1 MDKKIEY
8 STISEQIELLRSKD
22 LIIDDVDFAS
32 EQLKQFGYYNI
43 INSYKAPYQKD
54 SDGKKVFIPGTSFE
68 QIFSLFTFDHTLR
81 NAIMSSMLA
90 LEEHIKAAAAE
101 VLSQSFGTDQNNYLA
116 WENFRD
122 RRRSQE
128 RFGLKGTLEKLQKDL
143 LSDKNPIKYYRETYG
158 IVHPWILFKGS
169 YFSTVVNFVRLF
181 KEPQKK
187 YFVKLLYNC
196 SDELCA
202 NKDVKTLLFDT
213 LSICLEYRNLAAHGG
228 RVYNY
233 TPNAEVRLDDISS
246 VIPLDSSLSDLYS
259 WHGLCLLLNL
269 LDIFPYKEPRDIIDR
284 ALTSELNRHLDF
296 YERDLDFLGE
306 VLNLN
311 IFTESD
317 DCILI
322 EGKEYPI
329 KTRKQSGIPGMFI
342 IDAPE
347 ELREMWETIPVDAPP
362 DN

>member
-1 MDKKIEY
+1 M
-8 STISEQIELLRSKD
+8 
-22 LIIDDVDFAS
+22 
-32 EQLKQFGYYNI
+32 
-43 INSYKAPYQKD
+43 
-54 SDGKKVFIPGTSFE
+54 
-68 QIFSLFTFDHTLR
+68 
-81 NAIMSSMLA
+81 
-90 LEEHIKAAAAE
+90 
-101 VLSQSFGTDQNNYLA
+101 
-116 WENFRD
+116 
-122 RRRSQE
+122 
-128 RFGLKGTLEKLQKDL
+128 
-143 LSDKNPIKYYRETYG
+143 
-158 IVHPWILFKGS
+158 
-169 YFSTVVNFVRLF
+169 
-181 KEPQKK
+181 
-187 YFVKLLYNC
+187 LYNC

-284 ALTSELNRHLDF
+284 ALTSELNRHLDL

-342 IDAPE
+342 VDAPE